1 MNISTA
7 MGTAQSIIAALFVII
22 LVYKAWKVLKWI
34 WISPKKLEKCLRKQG
49 LKGNSYRIFYGDIKE
64 VSKSLKDAN
73 SKLINLS
80 DDVAP
85 RIIPYYLEVIKKYGK
100 RCFLWQGPDPKIL
113 ITEPELIKEIFS
125 KNYIYQKPHSP
136 NPLTRL
142 LTRGIVSLEE
152 QKWTKHRKILNPAF
166 HMEKLKHMLP
176 AFYLSCSEMLNKWEE
191 IIPVKGSNELDV
203 WPHIQRMTSDVISR
217 TAFGSSYEEG
227 RRIFEL
233 QEEQAEYLMN
243 FFNSVYFPG
252 SRYLPTKMNKRM
264 KECEKE
270 VRETITRLID
280 NRLKAKEAGKPL
292 NDDLLGTLLES
303 NSKEVE
309 EHGNK
314 KFGMSI
320 PEVIEECKL
329 FYFAGQETTAV
340 LLVWTMILLGRNPEW
355 QERAREEVFQ
365 AFGKN
370 KPTFDE
376 LYRLKIVTMI
386 LYESLRLYPPISTR
400 TRRTNEETK
409 LGELDLPK
417 GALLFIPTILLH
429 HDKEIWGEDAKE
441 FNPERFSEGVLK
453 ATKGQMTY
461 FPFGAGP
468 RICIGQNFA
477 ILEAKMAI
485 AMVLQR
491 FYFELSPSYT
501 HAPHSMITLKP
512 KYGAPLKLYRLY
524 QEC

>member
-1 MNISTA
+1 META
-7 MGTAQSIIAALFVII
+7 NNIIAAVCAII
-22 LVYKAWKVLKWI
+22 FLVYSWKLLNWI

-49 LKGNSYRIFYGDIKE
+49 LRGNSYRIFYGDIKE
-64 VSKSLKDAN
+64 VSKSLNKVAN
-73 SKLINLS
+73 SKPINLS
-80 DDVAP
+80 DEIAP
-85 RIIPYYLEVIKKYGK
+85 RIIPYYLDVIKKYGK
-100 RCFLWQGPDPKIL
+100 RCFIWQGPNPTII

-125 KNYIYQKPHSP
+125 KNYVYQKPNSP
-136 NPLTRL
+136 NPLTML
-142 LTRGIVSLEE
+142 LTRGIVALEE
-152 QKWTKHRKILNPAF
+152 QKWAKHRKILNPAF
-166 HMEKLKHMLP
+166 HMEKLKGMVP
-176 AFYLSCSEMLNKWEE
+176 AFYLSCDEMLNKWEE
-191 IIPVKGSNELDV
+191 IIGVKGTNELDI
-203 WPHIQRMTSDVISR
+203 WPYIQRMTSDVISR

-233 QEEQAEYLMN
+233 QEEQAEYLIKA
-243 FFNSVYFPG
+243 FNSVYFPG

-270 VRETITRLID
+270 VRETITRLIN
-280 NRLKAKEAGKPL
+280 NRLKAKEVGNKVL
-292 NDDLLGTLLES
+292 NDDDLLGILLES
-303 NSKEVE
+303 NCKEVE

-314 KFGMSI
+314 RFGMSI

-340 LLVWTMILLGRNPEW
+340 LLVWTMILLGRNQEW
-355 QERAREEVFQ
+355 QERAREEVVQ
-365 AFGKN
+365 AFGREN
-370 KPTFDE
+370 KPTFEE

-417 GALLFIPTILLH
+417 GTLLFIPTILLH
-429 HDKEIWGEDAKE
+429 RDKEIWGEDSEE

-485 AMVLQR
+485 AMILQR
-491 FYFELSPSYT
+491 FYFELSPSYA
-501 HAPHSMITLKP
+501 HAPYSMITLKP
-512 KYGAPLKLYRLY
+512 KYGAPLILYRL
-524 QEC
+524 